1 MSGDISTKSEAGGLN
16 LAGKASV
23 GLGGVLPG
31 IAAGTISVMLP
42 GISDAFSDGT
52 NDLQIKMVATA
63 AGLGMMVGAPLG
75 GYLSDR
81 LGRMPVLSLA
91 TVIFGVAGCSV
102 LFVGSLWHLI
112 ALRFV
117 IGFCSGTLSVCYL
130 ALIGDAFQGQ
140 AQSRWLGY
148 NGAAATFFL
157 MLLNPAAGALTDIGW
172 QYGFLIYGLAFPS
185 LLLVFA
191 GVPKTAVRSDEP
203 IEASTSGDR
212 FKMPWAAMVLAIVA
226 GTIATGTMLYWPFR
240 LREIG
245 VTSARDLG
253 LYVLPNVLLVGLSA
267 FLYGFVRRHL
277 SIAQVFTLCGFCSA
291 LGLAIIAFSMRPVLT
306 MVGLAIEGIAV
317 GLITPNLTM
326 FTISLST
333 QATRARTLGAMK
345 GVYFGSPFLTQF
357 VLEWVS
363 RRSGPAGALLTI
375 GGVSLGL
382 GLFMLMRSMS
392 HLRAKEQKPGIRY

>member
-1 MSGDISTKSEAGGLN
+1 MEGASTSSTDLRAGLN
-16 LAGKASV
+16 TAGKIAV
-23 GLGGVLPG
+23 VLGGVLPG
-31 IAAGTISVMLP
+31 IATGTISVMLP
-42 GISDAFSDGT
+42 GISDAFSDGG

-81 LGRMPVLSLA
+81 LGKMPVLAFVTLLFGLA
-91 TVIFGVAGCSV
+91 GSAAVFAGA
-102 LFVGSLWHLI
+102 LWHLI

-117 IGFCSGTLSVCYL
+117 IGFCSGTISVCYL
-130 ALIGDAFQGQ
+130 ALIGDAFQDQ
-140 AQSRWLGY
+140 SQSRWLGY
-148 NGAAATFFL
+148 NGAAATFVL
-157 MLLNPAAGALTDIGW
+157 MLLNPVAGALVDTGW
-172 QYGFLIYGLAFPS
+172 RNGFLIYALAFPT
-185 LLLVFA
+185 LGLVFA
-191 GVPKTAVRSDEP
+191 GVPRGRSNFTKPDARS
-203 IEASTSGDR
+203 EAGSAFR
-212 FKMPWAAMVLAIVA
+212 MPWAAMVLAIVA

-253 LYVLPNVLLVGLSA
+253 FYVLPNVLLVGISA
-267 FLYGFVRRHL
+267 FLYGFVRRYL
-277 SIAQVFTLCGFCSA
+277 AMAQVFMACGFCSA
-291 LGLAIIAFSMRPVLT
+291 LGLSIIAFSTHPSLT

-333 QATRARTLGAMK
+333 EATRARTLGVMK

-363 RRSGPAGALLTI
+363 GQSGPAGALLAIAGMST
-375 GGVSLGL
+375 GL
-382 GLFMLMRSMS
+382 GIFMVPNAVR
-392 HLRAKEQKPGIRY
+392 RPRT

>member
-1 MSGDISTKSEAGGLN
+1 MTSRGLN
-16 LAGKASV
+16 ASGKAAV
-23 GLGGVLPG
+23 LFGGVLPG

-42 GISDAFSDGT
+42 GISDAFGNGS

-81 LGRMPVLSLA
+81 LGRMPVLAL
-91 TVIFGVAGCSV
+91 TTFLFGAAGCSAALAGV
-102 LFVGSLWHLI
+102 LWHLI
-112 ALRFV
+112 AARFV

-130 ALIGDAFQGQ
+130 ALIGDAFQGRS
-140 AQSRWLGY
+140 QSRWLGY
-148 NGAAATFFL
+148 NGAVATFFL
-157 MLLNPAAGALTDIGW
+157 MALNPAVGALADIGW
-172 QYGFLIYGLAFPS
+172 RYGFLVYALAFPT

-191 GVPKTAVRSDEP
+191 GVPRAAVSPAGP
-203 IEASTSGDR
+203 IESPVAVDV
-212 FKMPWAAMVLAIVA
+212 FKMPWAAMVLALVA

-253 LYVLPNVLLVGLSA
+253 LYVLPNVLLVGTAA
-267 FLYGFVRRHL
+267 FLFGVVRRYL
-277 SIAQVFTLCGFCSA
+277 SIAKVFALCGFCST
-291 LGLAIIAFSMRPVLT
+291 LGLAIIAVSTRPALT
-306 MVGLAIEGIAV
+306 MVGLAIEGVAV

-333 QATRARTLGAMK
+333 QATRARTLGVMK

-357 VLEWVS
+357 VLEAINQK
-363 RRSGPAGALLTI
+363 SGPAGALLAI
-375 GGVSLGL
+375 AAMSLGL
-382 GLFMLMRSMS
+382 GVFMLMRRRFPVSGT
-392 HLRAKEQKPGIRY
+392 LPAQNQ

>member
-1 MSGDISTKSEAGGLN
+1 VSETPAFHPEPRPGLN
-16 LAGKASV
+16 TPGKVAV
-23 GLGGVLPG
+23 VLGGILPG

-42 GISDAFSDGT
+42 GISDAFSDGS

-81 LGRMPVLSLA
+81 LGKMPVIAFVTLLFGIAGTSAMLA
-91 TVIFGVAGCSV
+91 GA
-102 LFVGSLWHLI
+102 LWHLI

-140 AQSRWLGY
+140 SQSRWLGY
-148 NGAAATFFL
+148 NGAAATFVM
-157 MLLNPAAGALTDIGW
+157 MLLNPVAGSLVDTGW
-172 QYGFLIYGLAFPS
+172 RNGFLIYALAFPT
-185 LLLVFA
+185 LLFVFA
-191 GVPKTAVRSDEP
+191 GVPRGRIGPAKSAETRA
-203 IEASTSGDR
+203 AQLR
-212 FKMPWAAMVLAIVA
+212 FRMPWSAMLLAVVA

-253 LYVLPNVLLVGLSA
+253 LYVLPNVLLVGISA
-267 FLYGFVRRHL
+267 FLYGFVRRYL
-277 SIAQVFTLCGFCSA
+277 SMAQVFMACGFCSA
-291 LGLAIIAFSMRPVLT
+291 LGLAVIALSTYPPLT
-306 MVGLAIEGIAV
+306 MVGLAIEGIGI

-333 QATRARTLGAMK
+333 ETTRARTLGVMK

-357 VLEWVS
+357 ILEWVS
-363 RRSGPAGALLTI
+363 RQSGPSGALRVRLETH
-375 GGVSLGL
+375 G
-382 GLFMLMRSMS
+382 
-392 HLRAKEQKPGIRY
+392 